1 MNYTLKLLASPYP
14 PLYFTLKSFGY
25 IWIVLIVDANI
36 SCVHLG
42 EVYRF
47 AVSDLND
54 KLRRRLAL
62 KLSHPSACATRLKC
76 TVRSQCGPMDANTVL
91 EVRFAPG
98 FDDP

>member
-1 MNYTLKLLASPYP
+1 M
-14 PLYFTLKSFGY
+14 KSFGY